1 MIQIKKE
8 TTLTT
13 GFDFT
18 STDLEIKTGDNGKV
32 TFNLTD
38 TLKNNLNGKGNDG
51 RDGKDGTNGA
61 GSKGLTGKDGLNGK
75 DLTTK
80 VNALR
85 NGEAGTVVYTDKDGN
100 RLVKANN
107 GDYYKAEDVKDDGNA
122 KDDKK
127 NVTEIKATLVNPDGS
142 TDKTNNSSK
151 SRQMEA

>member
-1 MIQIKKE
+1 

-18 STDLEIKTGDNGKV
+18 STDLKITTENDGKV

-38 TLKNNLNGKGNDG
+38 TLKNSLNGKGNDG

-85 NGEAGTVVYTDKDGN
+85 NGEAGTVV
-100 RLVKANN
+100 
-107 GDYYKAEDVKDDGNA
+107 
-122 KDDKK
+122 
-127 NVTEIKATLVNPDGS
+127 
-142 TDKTNNSSK
+142 
-151 SRQMEA
+151 